1 LVKKEIMIAITGANG
16 NLGKATIGFLLKKIK
31 PEQIVAIVRD
41 PKKIEDLKN
50 SGIQIRIADYDDL
63 ESLNEALKGVDKLL
77 QISAISIGEQGV
89 KEEANVVTAAKQ
101 QGVQHIVYTGAV
113 KPKLDAHFMATQQCL
128 ATEKAILDSGI
139 PHTFFGNSL
148 YMETIPIFIGEAL
161 EHGNIYYPA
170 GNGAVSFVSRMDIA
184 EALSNVLAS
193 NGHENRR
200 YEITGSKAYTFKD
213 LAAILTAE
221 KGVEVSYVNIPN
233 VVLAEELDKFQ
244 MPDDQ
249 IGWQLSLADSIKADE
264 FSYVDDTLEDLLKRK
279 PFELKEYLR
288 NL

>member
-1 LVKKEIMIAITGANG
+1 MIAITGANG
-16 NLGKATIGFLLKKIK
+16 NLGKATIGFLMNKIK

-41 PKKIEDLKN
+41 PKKLEDLKG
-50 SGIQIRIADYDDL
+50 SGIQIRTADYDDF
-63 ESLNEALKGVDKLL
+63 ESLSEALKGVDKLL

-89 KEEANVVTAAKQ
+89 KEEANVVKAAKQ

-113 KPKLDAHFMATQQCL
+113 KPKADAHFMATRQCL

-139 PHTFFGNSL
+139 PYTFFGNSL

-170 GNGAVSFVSRMDIA
+170 GNGAVSFVSRTDIA
-184 EALSNVLAS
+184 EAISNVLAS
-193 NGHENRR
+193 EGHKNKR

-213 LAAILTAE
+213 LASILTSE

-249 IGWQLSLADSIKADE
+249 IGWQLSLADSIKANE
-264 FSYVDDTLEDLLKRK
+264 FSYVDSTLEDLLKRK
-279 PFELKEYLR
+279 PLEINEYLR

>member
-1 LVKKEIMIAITGANG
+1 MIAITGANG

-41 PKKIEDLKN
+41 PKKMEDLKD

-63 ESLNEALKGVDKLL
+63 ESLNEAMKGVDKLL
-77 QISAISIGEQGV
+77 QISAISIGKQGV

-113 KPKLDAHFMATQQCL
+113 KPKLDAYFMATQQCL

-139 PHTFFGNSL
+139 PYTFFGNSL

-170 GNGAVSFVSRMDIA
+170 GNGAVSFVSRIDIA

-200 YEITGSKAYTFKD
+200 YEITGSRAYTFKD

-221 KGVEVSYVNIPN
+221 KGMEVSYVNIPN

-244 MPDDQ
+244 IPDDQ

-279 PFELKEYLR
+279 PFALKEYLR

>member
-1 LVKKEIMIAITGANG
+1 MIAITGANG

-41 PKKIEDLKN
+41 PKKMDDLKD

-63 ESLNEALKGVDKLL
+63 DSLNEALNGVEKLL

-89 KEEANVVTAAKQ
+89 KEEANVVKAARQ

-113 KPKLDAHFMATQQCL
+113 KPKADAHFMATQQCL
-128 ATEKAILDSGI
+128 ATESAILDSGI

-161 EHGNIYYPA
+161 DHGTIYYPA
-170 GNGAVSFVSRMDIA
+170 GNGAVSFVSRVDIA
-184 EALSNVLAS
+184 EALSNVIS
-193 NGHENRR
+193 SQGHENKR
-200 YEITGSKAYTFKD
+200 YEITGSKAYTFKEVA
-213 LAAILTAE
+213 LILTTE
-221 KGVEVSYVNIPN
+221 RKITVSYVNIPN

-244 MPDDQ
+244 IPDDQ
-249 IGWQLSLADSIKADE
+249 IGWQLSLADSIKANE
-264 FSYVDDTLEDLLKRK
+264 FSYVDGTLEDLLKRK
-279 PFELKEYLR
+279 PVELKDYLR

>member
-1 LVKKEIMIAITGANG
+1 MIAITGANG
-16 NLGKATIGFLLKKIK
+16 NLGKATIGFLLNKIK

-41 PKKIEDLKN
+41 PKKMEDLKD

-63 ESLNEALKGVDKLL
+63 ELLKEALKGVDKLL
-77 QISAISIGEQGV
+77 QISAISIGEQGI
-89 KEEANVVTAAKQ
+89 KEEANVVKAAKQ

-113 KPKLDAHFMATQQCL
+113 KPKLDARFMATQQCL
-128 ATEKAILDSGI
+128 ATEKAILDSRI

-170 GNGAVSFVSRMDIA
+170 GNGAVSFVLRMDIA

-193 NGHENRR
+193 NGHENKR

-233 VVLAEELDKFQ
+233 VVLAEELGKFQ
-244 MPDDQ
+244 MSDDQ

-264 FSYVDDTLEDLLKRK
+264 FSYVDITLENLLKRK